1 MRAILESDARS
12 RKVWP
17 DRGERLALDQ
27 CQKSRAGNR
36 PRYTDIHAPQITQ
49 TDSGADISYL
59 LLGDRADPMIPV
71 NLFRT
76 YVRPALGK
84 GADEFFETLSYIN
97 KIKFWQLYNLCSRYN
112 GSMVD
117 KIKLACQFQLE
128 ALDYAWFGNWVPNEV
143 E

>member
-1 MRAILESDARS
+1 MQEID
-12 RKVWP
+12 
-17 DRGERLALDQ
+17 
-27 CQKSRAGNR
+27 
-36 PRYTDIHAPQITQ
+36 PRCTDIHAPQITQ

-97 KIKFWQLYNLCSRYN
+97 KIKFWQLYNICSRYN

-128 ALDYAWFGNWVPNEV
+128 ALEYAWFGNWVPNEV
-143 E
+143 A

>member
-1 MRAILESDARS
+1 MARQVGTGS
-12 RKVWP
+12 HSINVRKATQEIV
-17 DRGERLALDQ
+17 
-27 CQKSRAGNR
+27 
-36 PRYTDIHAPQITQ
+36 PRYTDIRAPKITQ

-143 E
+143 A